1 MGKVSHQQHLPRGA
15 GDSGQSSAPAR
26 GVSPEPAPGGQ
37 QAASPK
43 ASQLHTNSLTPCPSC
58 EVLSVLLRVPAR
70 LCRAPSRQ
78 KFVLS
83 QLGFHAAPSGGLRSR
98 VPSQERDTRELC
110 TSARHSARLEAVR
123 RGLQPAQ
130 PGHHGPQTLACKAPI
145 SSGREGGRAKGPAHK
160 TE

>member
-1 MGKVSHQQHLPRGA
+1 MGQGTQGRA
-15 GDSGQSSAPAR
+15 AR

-43 ASQLHTNSLTPCPSC
+43 ASQPHTNSLMPCPSC
-58 EVLSVLLRVPAR
+58 KVLSVLLRVPAR

-98 VPSQERDTRELC
+98 VPSQERDARELC
-110 TSARHSARLEAVR
+110 TSARRSAQLEAAR